1 MASSS
6 FLQSLIEQEI
16 LLVKNSFKNSAF
28 NNLLNKI
35 LSEEDLGPATPV
47 SDSPTE
53 GLDSPN
59 KTSDTSIMPQKD
71 VKALVQLTK
80 MAVDALNTNLS
91 EVYNKN
97 SIARK
102 EAKNLLELNH
112 ISAPECL
119 PSLKILHQLI
129 STTTPTINLD
139 EVKNADYESLNYLV
153 NLIKDLLFVRSKDFD
168 SQDISLDLSNLKQS
182 EDLDP
187 VTAEKSSQLI
197 ISKLKEYIDS
207 SLTPPDVT

>member
-16 LLVKNSFKNSAF
+16 LLVKNSLKNSVF

-35 LSEEDLGPATPV
+35 LSEEDLGSATPV

-53 GLDSPN
+53 GLDGISKP
-59 KTSDTSIMPQKD
+59 SDTSVLPQEN

-97 SIARK
+97 PAARK

-112 ISAPECL
+112 ISAPKCL
-119 PSLKILHQLI
+119 QSLKILHHLI
-129 STTTPTINLD
+129 STTTLTINLD
-139 EVKNADYESLNYLV
+139 DVKNADYESLNYLV
-153 NLIKDLLFVRSKDFD
+153 NLIKKLLFVRSKDFD
-168 SQDISLDLSNLKQS
+168 SENISLDLSNLKQS
-182 EDLDP
+182 ENLDP
-187 VTAEKSSQLI
+187 VSAEKSSKAI
-197 ISKLKEYIDS
+197 IDKLKEYIDNS
-207 SLTPPDVT
+207 TTPPDVT